1 MANPRKN
8 YLILAVIATL
18 LAFFVVM
25 LGAYTR
31 LTDAGLGCPDWP
43 GCYGQLLAPHNEAQV
58 LHIQTTQS
66 VEKVEPV
73 KAWTEMVHRYFAG
86 SLGLMIL
93 ILFIWA
99 ILRRSRGDRQQPV
112 VIPLLL
118 VLLVIFQALLG
129 MWTVTWQL
137 LPLVVMGH
145 LLGGMILTALLFT
158 LCLQTSHDSKAFVDS
173 GLKKIRPWALLGL
186 LIVFFQIFL
195 GGWTSSNYAAIVCP
209 HFPLC
214 QGSFFP
220 PMDFQQAFNFLRPI
234 GLNYDGGGDLS
245 NTAKV
250 TIQMM
255 HRYGAI
261 ITATYIGLL
270 SLFLMFSR
278 REWRLRA
285 IGWIMPGILLV
296 QFILGVLN
304 VEWLLPLSVAVM
316 HNGVAALLLLSQVLL
331 VYRVYA
337 KPALTYPR

>member
-1 MANPRKN
+1 MASPRKN
-8 YLILAVIATL
+8 YLTLAIFTTL

-43 GCYGQLLAPHNEAQV
+43 GCYGKLLAPHNETQV

-86 SLGLMIL
+86 SLGLLIF

-99 ILRRSRGDRQQPV
+99 ILRRSRGDRGQPLIV
-112 VIPLLL
+112 PLLL
-118 VLLVIFQALLG
+118 SLLVIFQALLG

-145 LLGGMILTALLFT
+145 LLGGMVITALLFT
-158 LCLQTSHDSKAFVDS
+158 LCLQASSYPKTFDI
-173 GLKKIRPWALLGL
+173 GLKKIRPWAVLGL

-209 HFPLC
+209 HFPFC
-214 QGSFFP
+214 EGSFFP
-220 PMDFQQAFNFLRPI
+220 QMDFQQAFNFLRPI
-234 GLNYDGGGDLS
+234 GINYDGASDLS

-261 ITATYIGLL
+261 ITASYVGIL
-270 SLFLMFSR
+270 SLFLIVSR
-278 REWRLRA
+278 RELRMRM
-285 IGWIMPGILLV
+285 IGISMLSILIV

-304 VEWLLPLSVAVM
+304 VEWLLPLKVAVM

-337 KPALTYPR
+337 KSALPYAR